1 VRRVTI
7 AAMLGAAL
15 LLAGCSSS
23 SSDPASSNGSTGT
36 SSGSP
41 VTVSLGFLT
50 NITHAPAL
58 VALKEGL
65 FAKDLG
71 SAATLK
77 ATTFST
83 GPQEPPPLLP
93 GHLPATYLM

>member
-1 VRRVTI
+1 MRRVTT
-7 AAMLGAAL
+7 AAMLGAAV

-23 SSDPASSNGSTGT
+23 SDPARSGGSTGT
-36 SSGSP
+36 SDGLP

-58 VALKEGL
+58 VGLKEGL

-71 SAATLK
+71 PAGTRNAPPSTTATQE
-77 ATTFST
+77 TT
-83 GPQEPPPLLP
+83 PLLP
-93 GHLPATYLM
+93 GQLYPPYL